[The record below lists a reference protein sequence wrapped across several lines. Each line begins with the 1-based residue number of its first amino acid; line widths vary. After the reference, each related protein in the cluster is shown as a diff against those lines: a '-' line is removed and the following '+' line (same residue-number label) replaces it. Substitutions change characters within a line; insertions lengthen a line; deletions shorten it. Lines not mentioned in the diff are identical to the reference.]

1 MPKSQSAWG
10 IEIGA
15 FAIKA
20 IRLERDGDEVLV
32 KDFAFIP
39 HAKPLTSPDSDP
51 TEITRLTLQ
60 QFIAS
65 KNLEE
70 HPTVISVPGHVG
82 LARFAK
88 LPPVEPKKIPDIV
101 KFEAAQQIPFPME
114 EVEWD
119 YQTFSSD
126 DNPEVEV
133 GIFAITKDKIAE
145 RLSLYAEFG
154 IRPEIVTLG
163 PLAAFNALFFD
174 LSLTEQS
181 KPIVALDIGTQ
192 SSDVVIAYNGRCWV
206 RTFPLGGTHF
216 TDALAESFSIKY
228 GKADKLKAESA
239 SSKYARQMMQ
249 AMRPVFGDLVTDVQR
264 SMGHYQMSHP
274 ESPIEQVMGLGSTFR
289 IPGLRKFL
297 SQQLNI
303 EVQRLDEFKRI
314 RVEGREAA
322 DFAANSVNFV
332 TAYGLA
338 LQGIGLARISVNLAP
353 LRGIREKIWSAKNK
367 WFIAAACVSV
377 AASAGLFLRPAL
389 DSQALKSGEDAVR
402 KAERVV
408 QQGKG
413 LKSQLD
419 QANGMG
425 QTGATVT
432 NTMRLAGQRDV
443 WPQIVRDAFAMSLSA
458 KPGAELAAES
468 PAALAALD
476 PSKIRLIAIEDLS
489 GAYVFGEEDK
499 SRSID
504 VTVKVAFANMD
515 RTAATFLNET
525 AGKWL
530 RENLD
535 RPAVPYTI
543 DVNTIKL
550 KTDENP
556 SSTGTAAPA
565 DPSAGAPAA
574 TDSGSAAAS
583 TPPPTQTAASGGN
596 AAGDSQG
603 SRSRRRRQGEGFG
616 SESGSGLSKGMGSAG
631 SDPLPT
637 EVEDTGS
644 SSAKPA
650 AQTRE
655 EEKQS
660 TDLEQVAP
668 LDLQASVFGP
678 NASVY
683 RGEITFR
690 VRLRDG
696 AAKPAEGA
704 SNP

>member
-1 MPKSQSAWG
+1 MPKSKSAWG

-20 IRLERDGDEVLV
+20 IRLERDGDEILV

-70 HPTVISVPGHVG
+70 HPTVISVPGHAG

-88 LPPVEPKKIPDIV
+88 LPPVDPKRIPDIV

-145 RLSLYAEFG
+145 RLSLYSEFG

-192 SSDVVIAYNGRCWV
+192 SSDVVIAYKGRCWV

-249 AMRPVFGDLVTDVQR
+249 AMRPVFSDLVTDVQR

-338 LQGIGLARISVNLAP
+338 LQGIGLARISVSLAP

-402 KAERVV
+402 KAEGVV

-413 LKSQLD
+413 LKSQMD

-425 QTGATVT
+425 QTGSTVT

-476 PSKIRLIAIEDLS
+476 PATIRLIAIEDLS

-530 RENLD
+530 RDNLD
-535 RPAVPYTI
+535 RPGVPYTI

-550 KTDENP
+550 TTDENP
-556 SSTGTAAPA
+556 ASSGPA
-565 DPSAGAPAA
+565 TQSDPNAGA
-574 TDSGSAAAS
+574 SAANDSSSGASS
-583 TPPPTQTAASGGN
+583 TPPPTQTAVSGGE
-596 AAGDSQG
+596 APKDSQG

-616 SESGSGLSKGMGSAG
+616 SESGSGLSKGVGSSG

-637 EVEDTGS
+637 QVEEEGS

-650 AQTRE
+650 VQSRE
-655 EEKQS
+655 EEQQS
-660 TDLEQVAP
+660 TDLEKVAL
-668 LDLQASVFGP
+668 LDFQASVFGP
-678 NASVY
+678 KATVY
-683 RGEITFR
+683 RGEVAFR